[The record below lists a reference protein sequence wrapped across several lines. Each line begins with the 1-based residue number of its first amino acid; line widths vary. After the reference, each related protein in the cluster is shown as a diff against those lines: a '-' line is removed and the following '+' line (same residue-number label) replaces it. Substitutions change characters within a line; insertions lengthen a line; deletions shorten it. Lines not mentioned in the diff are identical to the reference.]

1 MMDLPVQLTF
11 RHMEPSSA
19 VEARIQKEAAKLG
32 RLCDHIIRCQVIV
45 EAPHEHQHKGKL
57 YHIRIDLSVPD
68 AQLSAS
74 RERHDR
80 QAHED
85 VYVAVRDA
93 FSAAQRQ
100 LENYIR
106 RKRRPVKNHEATVTL
121 GRQQKPGYKSIA
133 TVGRVKVLYPYEDC
147 GTLETANG
155 REIYFHRNSVLT
167 PGFDNLEEG
176 KEVRFVEEQ
185 SDEGLQVSTV
195 YF

>member
-1 MMDLPVQLTF
+1 MELPVQLTF
-11 RHMEPSSA
+11 RHMDPSTA

-32 RLCDHIIRCQVIV
+32 RLCDHIISCQVIV

-57 YHIRIDLSVPD
+57 YHIRIDLTVPD
-68 AQLSAS
+68 AQLSVS

-85 VYVAVRDA
+85 VYVAIRDT

-100 LENYIR
+100 LDNYVR
-106 RKRRPVKNHEATVTL
+106 RRRGKIKNSGASVSL
-121 GRQQKPGYKSIA
+121 GQQQNPGYKPVASI
-133 TVGRVKVLYPYEDC
+133 GRVKVLYPYEDC
-147 GTLETANG
+147 GTLETVNG

-176 KEVRFVEEQ
+176 KEVRFVEEPG
-185 SDEGLQVSTV
+185 DEGPQASTV